1 MSKYFDQTNM
11 FLEPDVTQHGSHM
24 VMTNVVKPTKTK
36 YLTLDTRFCDGYD
49 FQ

>member
-11 FLEPDVTQHGSHM
+11 FMEPEVKQHGSHM

-36 YLTLDTRFCDGYD
+36 YLTLLTKNQESFEY
-49 FQ
+49 